1 LLRISNSPFGSGFAG
16 LGGKVAT
23 SRIGVLKTYKLF
35 VGGKFPRSE
44 SGRTRTAVAARSG
57 QHLAHY
63 CRGSKK
69 DVREAVVSARAAVAG
84 WASAT
89 AYLRGQIL
97 YRAAEMIE
105 GRAASFAAV
114 VTSSTGLTPAAARR
128 EIEAAADRLVHFA
141 GWSDK
146 IAQVFGT
153 VNPVASPH
161 FNFST
166 PEPAG
171 VVVVIAPDEPSLLG
185 FIDAVAPVV
194 VAGNAV
200 VALASEKFPLPAMEL
215 AEALAT
221 SDLPG
226 GVINILTGRRT
237 ELAPTFAT
245 HMDVNAIVDAS
256 GDPAIR
262 ELLHQGTAKNLKRVT
277 FRNSIQAD
285 GYSILDTIEWKT
297 VWHPIGY

>member
-1 LLRISNSPFGSGFAG
+1 MATLRFDWSPGWRPYDAPLARRQRQHLSGP
-16 LGGKVAT
+16 VAT

-35 VGGKFPRSE
+35 IGGKFPRTE
-44 SGRTRTAVAARSG
+44 SGRTLTAVAARSG
-57 QHLAHY
+57 EHLAHY

-69 DVREAVVSARAAVAG
+69 DVRDAVVSARAAVAG

-105 GRAASFAAV
+105 GRAASFASV
-114 VTSSTGLTPAAARR
+114 ITQSTGVTSAAARR
-128 EIEAAADRLVHFA
+128 EVEAATDRLVHFA

-171 VVVVIAPDEPSLLG
+171 VVVVIAPDEPGLLG

-256 GDPAIR
+256 ARSRHPGGAPPR
-262 ELLHQGTAKNLKRVT
+262 HSQKP
-277 FRNSIQAD
+277 QARD
-285 GYSILDTIEWKT
+285 ISQLNPG
-297 VWHPIGY
+297 